1 MPKMFW
7 KVVANKYV
15 EWFANQVAW
24 MTLGVFESRM
34 MNLYKILNIQ
44 KQKVFLTMDKNVTR
58 SF

>member
-1 MPKMFW
+1 MFW

-34 MNLYKILNIQ
+34 MSLYKILNIQ